1 MNRSVLQSVAAL
13 VLIMAVTACSST
25 TVTEQWSDPEQK
37 TAFNNLMVL
46 SLNQNDTQRRVF
58 ESGFIA
64 ELDRRGIESTASY
77 ELLPDKKDLSTEAIK
92 SAIAGTD
99 IDAVLVMRQVR
110 IKKEDR
116 YVPPR
121 YDYVGDPFYGSFYG
135 YYGRFA
141 PIYTPGY
148 ITEDTTVH
156 LETNVYRVEGEKLVW
171 SGKTETF
178 NPKNT
183 NSLISELAKTIL
195 NELSKVNLI

>member
-1 MNRSVLQSVAAL
+1 L
-13 VLIMAVTACSST
+13 VTACSST
-25 TVTEQWSDPEQK
+25 QVTEQWSDPEQK
-37 TAFNNLMVL
+37 TAFTNLLVL
-46 SLNQNDTQRRVF
+46 SLNQNDTQRRMF
-58 ESGFIA
+58 ESGFIQQ
-64 ELDRRGIESTASY
+64 LDKRGIESTASY

-92 SAIAGTD
+92 SAIAGTG

-110 IKKEDR
+110 VKKEDR

-148 ITEDTTVH
+148 ITEDTIVH
-156 LETNVYRVEGEKLVW
+156 LETNLYRVDGEKLIW

-178 NPKNT
+178 NPTNT
-183 NSLISELAKTIL
+183 NSLIDELAKTIVG
-195 NELSKVNLI
+195 ELSKDNLI

>member
-1 MNRSVLQSVAAL
+1 MLSQSRSMVLLALALLVA
-13 VLIMAVTACSST
+13 ACSST
-25 TVTEQWSDPEQK
+25 TVVEQWSDPGQK
-37 TAFNNLMVL
+37 TAFNNLLVL
-46 SLNQNDTQRRVF
+46 SMNQNDTQRRVF
-58 ESGFIA
+58 ETGFID
-64 ELDRRGIESTASY
+64 ELDKRKIESTASY
-77 ELLPDKKDLSTEAIK
+77 ELLPDKKNLSTEAIK
-92 SAIAGTD
+92 SSIAGTT

-148 ITEDTTVH
+148 ITEDTIVH
-156 LETNVYRVEGEKLVW
+156 PETNLYRVDGEKLVW

-178 NPKNT
+178 NPKDT
-183 NSLISELAKTIL
+183 NATG
-195 NELSKVNLI
+195 